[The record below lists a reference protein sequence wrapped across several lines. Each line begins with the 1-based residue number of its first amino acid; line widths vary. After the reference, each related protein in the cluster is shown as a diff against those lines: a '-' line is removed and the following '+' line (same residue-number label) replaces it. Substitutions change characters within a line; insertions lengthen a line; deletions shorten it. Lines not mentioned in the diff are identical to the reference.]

1 MKWLYNIGWLLV
13 SAIAIIFLVLWFAGF
28 IIYELIPGIVS
39 FAFYGLYFLALGLLY
54 ELVKFLWKIVKRTF
68 KTIHNNQT
76 EGK

>member
-28 IIYELIPGIVS
+28 MIYELFPGIVS

-54 ELVKFLWKIVKRTF
+54 ELAKLILRFAKRIF
-68 KTIHNNQT
+68 KKQ
-76 EGK
+76 